1 VETELIKLEL
11 FAPADLF
18 TQEGIAKVYNHIEA
32 QVKGLVFDVSTKKGR
47 EEIASTAHKVAK
59 SKTAIDKIGKESV
72 AGKKAEVKAVDMNRS
87 ILWDKLEALQKE
99 VRQPLTDFENA
110 EKLRIEEREDRIIS
124 IDTLIT
130 SAVTVEDAKNALGT
144 LQELYKFDWQ
154 EFKERASQASNAAY
168 QALNE
173 KIATLEKQ
181 EQDRLELEKLRKEKE
196 ERERLEREEAIAKK
210 AKLEAEENAKAER
223 EKAAKIAQVKLET
236 EKLAKK
242 KAEEEAERAKAAQ
255 AEAEARAA
263 RAKEDAEKAARAK
276 LDAEEKAKTEAQQKR
291 VADAKHRENIESQAV
306 ADLIKVLGTQSL
318 ALAVV
323 NAIANNEI
331 RNLSIKY

>member
-124 IDTLIT
+124 VFAFS
-130 SAVTVEDAKNALGT
+130 SA
-144 LQELYKFDWQ
+144 
-154 EFKERASQASNAAY
+154 S
-168 QALNE
+168 
-173 KIATLEKQ
+173 
-181 EQDRLELEKLRKEKE
+181 
-196 ERERLEREEAIAKK
+196 
-210 AKLEAEENAKAER
+210 
-223 EKAAKIAQVKLET
+223 
-236 EKLAKK
+236 
-242 KAEEEAERAKAAQ
+242 
-255 AEAEARAA
+255 
-263 RAKEDAEKAARAK
+263 
-276 LDAEEKAKTEAQQKR
+276 
-291 VADAKHRENIESQAV
+291 
-306 ADLIKVLGTQSL
+306 SL
-318 ALAVV
+318 ALA
-323 NAIANNEI
+323 AFSASS
-331 RNLSIKY
+331 LAFCCFPKYSSNRSCWIGLFRF